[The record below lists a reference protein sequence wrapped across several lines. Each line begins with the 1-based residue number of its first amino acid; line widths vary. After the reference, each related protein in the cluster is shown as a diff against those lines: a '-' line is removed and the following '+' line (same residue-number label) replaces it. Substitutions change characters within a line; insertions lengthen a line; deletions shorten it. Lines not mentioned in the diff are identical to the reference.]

1 MILGM
6 DHTSFFG
13 QLDRLASPPSLRRP
27 NCRLRYSREDFAFML
42 FVFRFRVQRRSPKI
56 RQPGMVP
63 KWNAWRQSDTPHSP
77 AAARFVEHGLFL
89 YDGRSLGEADGE
101 GGRKCRNLSQ

>member
-1 MILGM
+1 
-6 DHTSFFG
+6 
-13 QLDRLASPPSLRRP
+13 
-27 NCRLRYSREDFAFML
+27 ML

-89 YDGRSLGEADGE
+89 YDGRSLGEADVE
-101 GGRKCRNLSQ
+101 GGRKSRNLSPAVVPAPRVRRDGSG